1 MIERAYDILF
11 TVMLVFFA
19 VCTVFS
25 LVRAVRGPRIADRI
39 MAVNMTGT
47 LAIMMLAI
55 LAVKLKES
63 FLLDVSLIYGMIS
76 FVAVVVLSSI
86 YITVHLKR
94 RASEEDN
101 RDE

>member
-11 TVMLVFFA
+11 TVMLIFFA
-19 VCTVFS
+19 VCTMFA

-63 FLLDVSLIYGMIS
+63 YLLDVSLIYGLIS
-76 FVAVVVLSSI
+76 FVAVCVLCSI
-86 YITVHLKR
+86 YITVHLKKQ
-94 RASEEDN
+94 ASREDKT
-101 RDE
+101 DE